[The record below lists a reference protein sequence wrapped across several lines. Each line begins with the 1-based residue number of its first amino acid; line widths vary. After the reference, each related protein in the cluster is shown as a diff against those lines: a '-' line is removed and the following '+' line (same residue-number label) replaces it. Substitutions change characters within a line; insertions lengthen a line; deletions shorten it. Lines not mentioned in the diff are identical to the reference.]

1 MFGDREIDL
10 PVSIPEFGNEV
21 AKVRHVLACPQCR
34 GNCVFKHGYPTDP
47 SCFTFDPATR
57 LLAIGT
63 RGGFVMLYGRPGV
76 EQTFVH
82 DPPTAVTQIIFI
94 PNTVRYTSAK
104 FLSSARLAHHMGL
117 LGIPRGP
124 QICNFSP

>member
-1 MFGDREIDL
+1 M
-10 PVSIPEFGNEV
+10 
-21 AKVRHVLACPQCR
+21 
-34 GNCVFKHGYPTDP
+34 FKHGYPTDP

-94 PNTVRYTSAK
+94 PNTVSDILFSILSLIYYPHFFAIFFVIFEIAK
-104 FLSSARLAHHMGL
+104 
-117 LGIPRGP
+117 
-124 QICNFSP
+124 ND